1 LSAFD
6 DHRAMLAGFTADL
19 NRQIDRV
26 PAGRDIPPE
35 MTFRQ
40 WCDRLADEGLKVD
53 GKPFR
58 LDNRRSLWA
67 IYDAIP
73 STPEAAY
80 QQMMVIQKAAQM
92 GLTVWE
98 MLACIYMAR
107 KFSPATCGFYLPDMP
122 LAGYV
127 SRERW
132 LPVVR
137 SIPNLYRELTIDE
150 GPAGKSRSKGEGNVL
165 TRRIGDAVFLFLW
178 TSGKVTTESYPMDV
192 LAFDEVQGMQVDD
205 IDRTRERLSASNIR
219 YTMAV
224 STAKWPNADINWFF
238 KLGTQREFHTRCP
251 NCGEHMVL
259 SSLWPD
265 CVAFDRDAD
274 RYRYRCAANCEA
286 WIDDT
291 QEGEWKATVPAAK
304 IESWHLSQILSP
316 TISAD
321 EMMESWSR
329 AATSDQKQNFYN
341 RKLGMPYADPTQIPV
356 TLEHLNQCV
365 AEGARA
371 GVEWLDRATGTY
383 MGIDQMGQF
392 NVAIIKARL
401 PDGRQAVVHVEAI
414 YNDDPFER
422 CSGLMERYGVSV
434 CVVESLPNYN
444 DAKRFAGR
452 HKGRVFLAHYTN
464 LADDMLAWGDA
475 VVTKADRRT
484 RDEDRD
490 RYTVAL
496 HQYKMMQVALDRY
509 VKHTCLLPPPDKRE
523 QDILDGGVRKRVA
536 ILREMVFLHLT
547 RVALVSE
554 PDEEVRD
561 YRPRVVKVGLDPHF
575 AFANMLCEA
584 AWARAYG
591 TGTFY
596 LPSGPTAAEQVE
608 RRTAAQNMPG
618 LPAHVVEMMDGAQG
632 RSTCG
637 QCEAFDA
644 TRGHC
649 RVRGFS
655 VGASDPDCPLFVA
668 LPAP

>member
-1 LSAFD
+1 MLS
-6 DHRAMLAGFTADL
+6 GFLADL
-19 NRQIDRV
+19 NKQIDRTPV
-26 PAGRDIPPE
+26 ARDIPPD

-40 WCDRLADEGLKVD
+40 WCDRLAAAGLKVD

-67 IYDAIP
+67 IYDAVP
-73 STPEAAY
+73 STPEDAY
-80 QQMMVIQKAAQM
+80 QRMMVIQKAAQM

-98 MLACIYMAR
+98 LLACIYMAR

-132 LPVVR
+132 LPLVR
-137 SIPNLYRELTIDE
+137 SIPSLYRDLTIDD

-165 TRRIGDAVFLFLW
+165 TRRIADAVFLFLW
-178 TSGKVTTESYPMDV
+178 TSGKVTTESYPMDI
-192 LAFDEVQGMQVDD
+192 LAFDEVQGMMVDD
-205 IDRTRERLSASNIR
+205 IDRTRERLSASHIR

-224 STAKWPNADINWFF
+224 STAKWPDADINWFY
-238 KLGTQREFHTRCP
+238 KLGKQLDFHTRCP
-251 NCGEHMVL
+251 NCGEHQVL
-259 SSLWPD
+259 SSMWPD
-265 CVAFDRDAD
+265 CVAFDRAAD
-274 RYRYRCAANCEA
+274 RYRYRCVKCEA

-291 QEGEWKATVPAAK
+291 QDGEWLAAAPKAK

-329 AATSDQKQNFYN
+329 AATSEQKQNFYN
-341 RKLGMPYADPTQIPV
+341 RKLGMPFADPTQIPV

-365 AEGARA
+365 AAGARA
-371 GVEWLDRATGTY
+371 GVTWKDRASGTY

-392 NVAIIKARL
+392 NVAIVKERL
-401 PDGRQAVVHVEAI
+401 PDGRQATIHVEAI
-414 YNDDPFER
+414 YSDDPFER
-422 CSGLMERYGVSV
+422 CSGLMEQFGVSV

-475 VVTKADRRT
+475 VVSKADRRT

-496 HQYKMMQVALDRY
+496 HQYKMMQVALDRF
-509 VKHTCLLPPPDKRE
+509 VKHTCLMPPEQRE
-523 QDILDGGVRKRVA
+523 QDILDGGVRKRVNL
-536 ILREMVFLHLT
+536 LREVVFLHLT
-547 RVALVSE
+547 RVALVME
-554 PDEEVRD
+554 PDEKVRE
-561 YRPRVVKVGLDPHF
+561 YRPRVVKVGIDPHF

-584 AWARAYG
+584 AWARAHG

-596 LPSGPTAAEQVE
+596 IPEGPTAAAQVE
-608 RRTAAQNMPG
+608 QRTAAQNMPG
-618 LPAHVVEMMDGAQG
+618 LPQHVVEMMDAGLVDD
-632 RSTCG
+632 TCG
-637 QCEAFDA
+637 RCEAFDA
-644 TRGHC
+644 GRGHC
-649 RVRGFS
+649 RARGFS
-655 VGASDPDCPLFVA
+655 VAGRDPACPLFVA
-668 LPAP
+668 LPQP

>member
-1 LSAFD
+1 MLS
-6 DHRAMLAGFTADL
+6 GFLADL
-19 NRQIDRV
+19 NKQIDRTPV
-26 PAGRDIPPE
+26 ARDIPPD

-40 WCDRLADEGLKVD
+40 WCERLAAAGLKVD

-67 IYDAIP
+67 IYDAVP

-80 QQMMVIQKAAQM
+80 QRMMVIQKAAQM

-98 MLACIYMAR
+98 LLACIYMAR

-132 LPVVR
+132 LPLVR
-137 SIPNLYRELTIDE
+137 SIPTLYRELTIDE

-165 TRRIGDAVFLFLW
+165 TRRIADAVFLFLW
-178 TSGKVTTESYPMDV
+178 TSGKVTTESYPMDI
-192 LAFDEVQGMQVDD
+192 LAFDEVQGMKTDD
-205 IDRTRERLSASNIR
+205 IDRTRERLSASHIR

-224 STAKWPNADINWFF
+224 STAKWPDADINWFY
-238 KLGTQREFHTRCP
+238 KLGTQLDFHTRCP
-251 NCGEHMVL
+251 NCGEHQVL
-259 SSLWPD
+259 SSAWPD
-265 CVAFDRDAD
+265 CVAFDREAD
-274 RYRYRCAANCEA
+274 GYRYRCVKCEA

-291 QEGEWKATVPAAK
+291 QEGEWLAAAPKAK

-329 AATSDQKQNFYN
+329 AATSEQKQNFYN
-341 RKLGMPYADPTQIPV
+341 RKLGMPFADPTQIPV

-365 AEGARA
+365 AAGARA
-371 GVEWLDRATGTY
+371 GVTWKDRATGTY

-392 NVAIIKARL
+392 NVAIVKERL
-401 PDGRQAVVHVEAI
+401 PDGRQATIHVEAI
-414 YNDDPFER
+414 YSDDPFER
-422 CSGLMERYGVSV
+422 CSGLMEQFGVSV

-475 VVTKADRRT
+475 VVSKADRRT

-496 HQYKMMQVALDRY
+496 HQYKMMQVALDRF
-509 VKHTCLLPPPDKRE
+509 VKHTCLMPPEQRE
-523 QDILDGGVRKRVA
+523 QDILDGGVRKRVNL
-536 ILREMVFLHLT
+536 LREVVFLHLT
-547 RVALVSE
+547 RVALVME
-554 PDEEVRD
+554 PDEKVRE
-561 YRPRVVKVGLDPHF
+561 YRPRVVKVGIDPHF

-584 AWARAYG
+584 AWARAHG

-596 LPSGPTAAEQVE
+596 IPEGPTAAAEVEQ
-608 RRTAAQNMPG
+608 RTAAQDMPG
-618 LPAHVVEMMDGAQG
+618 LPQHVVEMMDAGLVDD
-632 RSTCG
+632 TCG
-637 QCEAFDA
+637 RCEAFDA
-644 TRGHC
+644 SRGHC
-649 RVRGFS
+649 RARGFS
-655 VGASDPDCPLFVA
+655 VAGRDPACPLFVA
-668 LPAP
+668 LPQP